1 LRKFCLVCTL
11 SASALLICAAVAFAA
26 GVPVSPALKATV
38 DTPHPTFSWTVPA
51 GEKVSDILIS
61 QTNHND
67 HGFLDRAID
76 DHQVTGKTS
85 YAYAA
90 SILIPGTYYWQ
101 LSGLNAAGQ
110 PAMSKIQSF
119 VVPAIVKFNPVKPH
133 WNPIFPDGR
142 PVDYFVTT
150 IRCNFDHKPTVE
162 LKVFQGKKL
171 LSTDSFVGHDCV
183 DMHPYAFADTFQKPV
198 TMPKGTRLT
207 AQFLVKYDKW
217 TVESP
222 LTPFQAH

>member
-1 LRKFCLVCTL
+1 MKKFSLICAL
-11 SASALLICAAVAFAA
+11 SASALLICAAAALAA
-26 GVPVSPALKATV
+26 GVPVSPAPNATV
-38 DTPHPTFSWTVPA
+38 DTPNPTFTWTVSA
-51 GEKVSDILIS
+51 GASVSDILVS
-61 QTNHND
+61 QTDHND

-76 DHQVTGKTS
+76 DHQAHGKTS
-85 YAYAA
+85 YAYTG

-101 LSGLNAAGQ
+101 LSGLDAAGQ
-110 PAMSKIQSF
+110 PAMSKIQRF
-119 VVPAIVKFNPVKPH
+119 VVPAIVKFSPVKAR
-133 WNPIFPDGR
+133 WNPRFDNGR

-162 LKVFQGKKL
+162 LKVFQGAKL

-198 TMPKGTRLT
+198 AMPKGTRLT
-207 AQFLVKYDKW
+207 MQFLVKYDRW

-222 LTPFQAH
+222 LTPFRAH